1 MLTQHPPAR
10 VIDIDFSQPKKV
22 GSSCRTHPPCKRPC
36 IPPPTFHEKN
46 TFLKQLEEILPNSS
60 ILLAT
65 VPRQAPTTA
74 PTPSVRRRLPEPLSS
89 LHHPRYGTFQ
99 RDELIAECNKEV
111 FTKLKITEDEA
122 DYLRQA
128 TSLQSECILWYKH
141 REGRITASQF
151 GSVCQTRIEH
161 PSTSLVKSI
170 LERQPSPKA
179 AALEWGSKNEAKARK
194 EYIQS
199 VKGNHVGFKVQT
211 TGLHVN
217 PDFTHL
223 GASPDGLVSCSCCG
237 DGLLEVKCP
246 YSKRHHSPADIH
258 DTAFYLKHT
267 TDGLKL
273 STKHKYYHQVQGQ
286 MAVYKCS

>member
-1 MLTQHPPAR
+1 M
-10 VIDIDFSQPKKV
+10 D
-22 GSSCRTHPPCKRPC
+22 
-36 IPPPTFHEKN
+36 
-46 TFLKQLEEILPNSS
+46 
-60 ILLAT
+60 
-65 VPRQAPTTA
+65 
-74 PTPSVRRRLPEPLSS
+74 
-89 LHHPRYGTFQ
+89 
-99 RDELIAECNKEV
+99 
-111 FTKLKITEDEA
+111 
-122 DYLRQA
+122 
-128 TSLQSECILWYKH
+128 KH
-141 REGRITASQF
+141 REGQITASQF
-151 GSVCQTRIEH
+151 GSVRQTRIER

-286 MAVYKCS
+286 MAVCKCSYCDFVCWTPLGIHIQRIPWDPSHWSQVKPTLDQFFLSVILPKLLCGHDKQNTDPDSDQHSREGGNYCYCRNGEHGERIACNNPSCKVEWFHFGCVRLTQAPQGDWFCPDCSK